1 MGTLMSNLGLEI
13 ALNKLGVPFV
23 RSKVGDRYVMELL
36 QQKNWTIGGENSGH
50 VLNLNLASTGD
61 GIIAGLQVISA
72 MLRANMTLH
81 DLASGFEKFPQT
93 LVNVRFENADSDPLN
108 SDEVL
113 TAKAEAESAL
123 GKQGRV
129 LLRKSG
135 TEPLIRVMV
144 ESDDELAST
153 TWAEK
158 IADAVRN
165 VSS

>member
-1 MGTLMSNLGLEI
+1 
-13 ALNKLGVPFV
+13 
-23 RSKVGDRYVMELL
+23 
-36 QQKNWTIGGENSGH
+36 
-50 VLNLNLASTGD
+50 
-61 GIIAGLQVISA
+61 
-72 MLRANMTLH
+72 MTLH

-113 TAKAEAESAL
+113 TAKAEAVSVL